1 MSVTCEVVVPWEFCF
16 LAHAADSFNPQ
27 LPHSLAN
34 SSAGTCFSFKRLQT
48 RKFLFTT
55 SSIDGCDRLIAIKPG
70 EN

>member
-1 MSVTCEVVVPWEFCF
+1 MSVTCEVVVPWGFCF
-16 LAHAADSFNPQ
+16 LDSFNPQ
-27 LPHSLAN
+27 LPYSLAN